1 MKQRQIRPRI
11 SGKLL
16 SAYYNLIK
24 EERRILVIGDL
35 HEPFTH
41 PEYLDFCL
49 TQYENFNCN
58 QVIFIGDIIDS
69 HGWSYHEHDPD
80 GMGAGDELSL
90 AIKKVAKWYQAF
102 PNADVCT
109 GNHDKL
115 ASRKMFTSGL
125 PQKWIRGYND
135 VLNTPKWNWVESVE
149 YDNVLYEHGEG
160 SKAFMKARNNML
172 SSVCGHHHTDSG
184 VMWYVGKK
192 FRVFGMQTACGIDIK
207 SYSVAY
213 AKNFKRQALG
223 CGIVLG
229 GHTPINRMMDL

>member
-80 GMGAGDELSL
+80 GMSAGDELSL

-184 VMWYVGKK
+184 GMWYVGKK
-192 FRVFGMQTACGIDIK
+192 FRVFGMQVGCGIDIK
-207 SYSVAY
+207 SYAAAY

-229 GHTPINRMMDL
+229 GHTAINRLMDL

>member
-41 PEYLDFCL
+41 PDYLDFCL

-58 QVIFIGDIIDS
+58 QVIFIGDILDS
-69 HGWSYHEHDPD
+69 HGWSYHEPD
-80 GMGAGDELSL
+80 VNFMSAGDELNL

-102 PNADVCT
+102 PNADICI
-109 GNHDKL
+109 GNHDRL
-115 ASRKMFTSGL
+115 ASRKMMTAGV

-172 SSVCGHHHTDSG
+172 SSVCGHHHTDAG

-192 FRVFGMQTACGIDIK
+192 FRVFGMQVGCGIDIK
-207 SYSVAY
+207 SYAAAY

-229 GHTPINRMMDL
+229 GHTAINRLMDL